1 MSQRPTHGVV
11 IPYQELLAYA
21 EVAKEM
27 AKQDYQNGKRDDY
40 GIHIP
45 LWTIDED
52 DDGKSVLENRG
63 KQIRVYEDVDNR
75 KREPRREEP
84 IETL

>member
-27 AKQDYQNGKRDDY
+27 AKQDYQNGQRDDY

-45 LWTIDED
+45 LWNADG
-52 DDGKSVLENRG
+52 DGKSVLENRG
-63 KQIRVYEDVDNR
+63 KQVRVYEDLDSQR
-75 KREPRREEP
+75 QSRREEP

>member
-27 AKQDYQNGKRDDY
+27 AKQDYQNGQHDDY
-40 GIHIP
+40 GVHIP
-45 LWTIDED
+45 LWTTAED
-52 DDGKSVLENRG
+52 DDGKSILENRG
-63 KQIRVYEDVDNR
+63 KQVRVYEDLDSQ
-75 KREPRREEP
+75 RERRREEP
-84 IETL
+84 IEML